1 MSIPTFFPL
10 KRYTPMLPD
19 IQSRQDVESLVQ
31 QFYAI
36 ARTDALLGPV
46 FFGALGDGDW
56 SHHLGVVSNFW
67 CTVLLGE
74 RSYPG
79 GFMWKHLRLPLRAE
93 HVDRWA
99 LLFTDLLRTT
109 YEGKVT
115 DEALRRV
122 SIMVEVL
129 KSKLA
134 MKDAGPGGS
143 SIQ

>member
-1 MSIPTFFPL
+1 MLSDLNTRPHVVALVNTF
-10 KRYTPMLPD
+10 YT
-19 IQSRQDVESLVQ
+19 R
-31 QFYAI
+31 

-56 SHHLGVVSNFW
+56 SHHLEVVTNFW

-93 HVDRWA
+93 HVDRWQA
-99 LLFTDLLRTT
+99 LFSELLVTT
-109 YEGKVT
+109 HAGPVT

-122 SIMVEVL
+122 NIMGEVL
-129 KSKLA
+129 RAKLA
-134 MKDAGPGGS
+134 MKNDG
-143 SIQ
+143 Q